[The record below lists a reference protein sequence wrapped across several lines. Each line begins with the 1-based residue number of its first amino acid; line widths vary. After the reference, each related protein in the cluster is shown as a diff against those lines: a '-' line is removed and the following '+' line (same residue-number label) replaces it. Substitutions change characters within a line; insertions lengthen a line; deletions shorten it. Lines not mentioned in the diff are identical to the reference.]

1 MAVTGNNMAKK
12 IEGWAG
18 FDNDGSA
25 IIGKKLNKY
34 LDKRCT
40 TVIHEGEVERVFTE
54 SEVRAIM
61 QKMEESAEANM
72 RTSVQFPG
80 HREVDESV
88 VHDLIDEA
96 CEAFGIVIDHV
107 NGPVQF
113 GLAAT
118 TKYKEW

>member
-54 SEVRAIM
+54 SEVRAM
-61 QKMEESAEANM
+61 LMDAFRGYD
-72 RTSVQFPG
+72 RTGAGIAWERMKAVASE
-80 HREVDESV
+80 H
-88 VHDLIDEA
+88 
-96 CEAFGIVIDHV
+96 GIVIGHV
-107 NGPVQF
+107 NGQ
-113 GLAAT
+113 GLWPC
-118 TKYKEW
+118 EV

>member
-96 CEAFGIVIDHV
+96 CEAFGIFIDHA
-107 NGPVQF
+107 N
-113 GLAAT
+113 
-118 TKYKEW
+118 YEI

>member
-40 TVIHEGEVERVFTE
+40 TVIHEGEVF
-54 SEVRAIM
+54 
-61 QKMEESAEANM
+61 
-72 RTSVQFPG
+72 
-80 HREVDESV
+80 
-88 VHDLIDEA
+88 L
-96 CEAFGIVIDHV
+96 
-107 NGPVQF
+107 
-113 GLAAT
+113 
-118 TKYKEW
+118 